1 MKYNMTILKKS
12 IGMLALA
19 WGIPS
24 SMVAQNQ
31 GSHLMIA
38 VGGAYP
44 RTLES
49 TISYEKEMLYHN
61 AWEYFATYSVQYDED
76 PEAKHITR
84 KSFWHNHNTWGV
96 GAVYKP
102 CVGRGRNHHGSLRIG
117 ASAGSD
123 FHKAIGAVHVGYEH
137 TYNLYDGWSV
147 FFAIRKT
154 YPSGVR
160 TGSKPEL
167 IWAQKFHCNILS
179 SKTMKKTYISI
190 FCGLLAILFQG
201 LLVSCDEHEPMD
213 YGIHVGYV
221 LCDDHSCM
229 DTTTYFSQTSK
240 KAVGVVFTEATEEH
254 PAMAVMLKEFQE
266 AFSDSLGVSQGT
278 SMDIESYDG
287 FTNTI
292 AMFNSTDQDTG
303 KGSPIAQEMF
313 HFHSKGQS
321 DFIPSVAEQRVLIR
335 NAPSINPLIMRLG
348 GQPIDLSEDTW
359 YWTSTE
365 VKENPGYQA
374 WLCSSVNGGIIETPK
389 TMRHK
394 VRAIVNLNYPD

>member
-1 MKYNMTILKKS
+1 
-12 IGMLALA
+12 
-19 WGIPS
+19 
-24 SMVAQNQ
+24 
-31 GSHLMIA
+31 
-38 VGGAYP
+38 
-44 RTLES
+44 
-49 TISYEKEMLYHN
+49 
-61 AWEYFATYSVQYDED
+61 
-76 PEAKHITR
+76 
-84 KSFWHNHNTWGV
+84 
-96 GAVYKP
+96 
-102 CVGRGRNHHGSLRIG
+102 
-117 ASAGSD
+117 
-123 FHKAIGAVHVGYEH
+123 
-137 TYNLYDGWSV
+137 
-147 FFAIRKT
+147 
-154 YPSGVR
+154 
-160 TGSKPEL
+160 
-167 IWAQKFHCNILS
+167 
-179 SKTMKKTYISI
+179 MKKIYISI

-254 PAMAVMLKEFQE
+254 PAMAVMLNEFQE
-266 AFSDSLGVSQGT
+266 TFSDSLGVSQGT
-278 SMDIESYDG
+278 SMNIESYDG

-321 DFIPSVAEQRVLIR
+321 DFISSVAEQRVLIR

>member
-1 MKYNMTILKKS
+1 
-12 IGMLALA
+12 
-19 WGIPS
+19 
-24 SMVAQNQ
+24 
-31 GSHLMIA
+31 
-38 VGGAYP
+38 
-44 RTLES
+44 
-49 TISYEKEMLYHN
+49 
-61 AWEYFATYSVQYDED
+61 
-76 PEAKHITR
+76 
-84 KSFWHNHNTWGV
+84 
-96 GAVYKP
+96 
-102 CVGRGRNHHGSLRIG
+102 
-117 ASAGSD
+117 
-123 FHKAIGAVHVGYEH
+123 
-137 TYNLYDGWSV
+137 
-147 FFAIRKT
+147 
-154 YPSGVR
+154 
-160 TGSKPEL
+160 
-167 IWAQKFHCNILS
+167 
-179 SKTMKKTYISI
+179 MKKTYISI

-254 PAMAVMLKEFQE
+254 PAMAVMLNEFQE

-313 HFHSKGQS
+313 HFHAKGQS

-348 GQPIDLSEDTW
+348 GQPIDLSEETW

-389 TMRHK
+389 NMRHK

>member
-38 VGGAYP
+38 VGGSYP

-123 FHKAIGAVHVGYEH
+123 FHEAIGTVHVGYEH

-147 FFAIRKT
+147 FFAIK
-154 YPSGVR
+154 
-160 TGSKPEL
+160 ED
-167 IWAQKFHCNILS
+167 
-179 SKTMKKTYISI
+179 ISI
-190 FCGLLAILFQG
+190 RGKDRFKT
-201 LLVSCDEHEPMD
+201 
-213 YGIHVGYV
+213 GIN
-221 LCDDHSCM
+221 
-229 DTTTYFSQTSK
+229 
-240 KAVGVVFTEATEEH
+240 
-254 PAMAVMLKEFQE
+254 
-266 AFSDSLGVSQGT
+266 LG
-278 SMDIESYDG
+278 
-287 FTNTI
+287 
-292 AMFNSTDQDTG
+292 A
-303 KGSPIAQEMF
+303 K
-313 HFHSKGQS
+313 
-321 DFIPSVAEQRVLIR
+321 IPL
-335 NAPSINPLIMRLG
+335 
-348 GQPIDLSEDTW
+348 
-359 YWTSTE
+359 
-365 VKENPGYQA
+365 
-374 WLCSSVNGGIIETPK
+374 
-389 TMRHK
+389 
-394 VRAIVNLNYPD
+394 

>member
-1 MKYNMTILKKS
+1 
-12 IGMLALA
+12 
-19 WGIPS
+19 
-24 SMVAQNQ
+24 
-31 GSHLMIA
+31 
-38 VGGAYP
+38 
-44 RTLES
+44 
-49 TISYEKEMLYHN
+49 
-61 AWEYFATYSVQYDED
+61 
-76 PEAKHITR
+76 
-84 KSFWHNHNTWGV
+84 
-96 GAVYKP
+96 
-102 CVGRGRNHHGSLRIG
+102 
-117 ASAGSD
+117 
-123 FHKAIGAVHVGYEH
+123 
-137 TYNLYDGWSV
+137 
-147 FFAIRKT
+147 
-154 YPSGVR
+154 
-160 TGSKPEL
+160 
-167 IWAQKFHCNILS
+167 
-179 SKTMKKTYISI
+179 MKKTYISI

-240 KAVGVVFTEATEEH
+240 KEVGVVFTEATEEH
-254 PAMAVMLKEFQE
+254 PAMAVMLNEFQE

-278 SMDIESYDG
+278 SMNIEAYDG